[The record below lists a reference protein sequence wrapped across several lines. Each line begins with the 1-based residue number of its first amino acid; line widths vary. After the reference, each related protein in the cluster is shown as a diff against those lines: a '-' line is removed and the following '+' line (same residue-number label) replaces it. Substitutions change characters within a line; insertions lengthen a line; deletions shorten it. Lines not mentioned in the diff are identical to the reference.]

1 MKYELNSRHLN
12 KYGDFYTI
20 LKLSGNYADIVFDNG
35 LVKRHININQ
45 LDKGT
50 VKAKNNK
57 VYSIIDTFIGKKYG
71 NLIIKSNGIGSK
83 IICDCVCGSEY
94 TVERSLVFNG
104 SVTSCGCI
112 PQQNKLDKFWTTFNE
127 YMSKWNPTT
136 HKTNTKKLPL
146 FKFKRGSV
154 EITGISGFTYVD
166 AEFYDKWKDYPFIRA
181 GQKYV
186 TLSQSK
192 HVAAKLRGGSKIKM
206 KKYLLHHLV
215 RGHCK
220 FANYLVDHKN
230 GNGLDNRFSNLRTA
244 TTQQNGF
251 NSKTGYKNKTSKY
264 KGVGFRESKKRCWRA
279 TLDIGKTR
287 ITKSFYTEMEAA
299 LFYDEMA
306 RLHHGEF
313 ALTNF

>member
-1 MKYELNSRHLN
+1 MN
-12 KYGDFYTI
+12 KYGDYYTI
-20 LKLSGNYADIVFDNG
+20 IKVRVGKFDILFDNG
-35 LVKRHININQ
+35 VVKRYVTENRIF
-45 LDKGT
+45 KGT
-50 VKAKNNK
+50 VSAKNK
-57 VYSIIDTFIGKKYG
+57 KHYPEVQDKIGQKFG
-71 NLIIKSNGIGSK
+71 NLIIKKKGMDSK
-83 IICDCVCGSEY
+83 VICDCICGKEY
-94 TVERSLVFNG
+94 FVDKSLVFNG

-136 HKTNTKKLPL
+136 HHSNTKKLPL
-146 FKFKRGSV
+146 FKFKIGSV
-154 EITGISGFTYVD
+154 EITGISGFTYVNS
-166 AEFYDKWKDYPFIRA
+166 EFYDKWKDYPFIKV

-186 TLSQSK
+186 ALSQSK

-215 RGHCK
+215 RGHCN

-230 GNGLDNRFSNLRTA
+230 GNGLDNRFNNLRTA

-264 KGVGFRESKKRCWRA
+264 KGVGLRQSKKRCWRA
-279 TLDIGKTR
+279 TIDIGKTR
-287 ITKSFYTEMEAA
+287 ITKSFYTELEAA